1 MSGAAAASGGAA
13 APLFAASPNSLVALR
28 NSLIDAPK
36 LLPQFRYV
44 NVDTVAPCHVNH
56 VQGNDD
62 GNLFQFQNLADEK

>member
-36 LLPQFRYV
+36 LLPISGNRFGP
-44 NVDTVAPCHVNH
+44 NTTKTTASSSTMCHGSSPNI
-56 VQGNDD
+56 G
-62 GNLFQFQNLADEK
+62 LPSLR